1 VISLPCSLSEH
12 HLETL
17 FFSDSTQLCCGLKTF
32 FFVSTPPRDLVLVRL
47 NTDVW
52 WSQHLVLCLNT
63 TSRPRSSQTQHRC
76 VVVWRPCSLSQIPPR
91 DLLLVRLNIGVCD
104 LITLFFVWTPPRDL
118 LLLRLNTGVL
128 RSQDLH
134 LCLNT
139 TSRPHSRSSQ
149 TQHRCVVVPR
159 PSSLSQHH
167 LETSFLSDSTQM
179 CGGLNTL
186 VFAWTPPRD
195 LVLLRLNTGVLW
207 SHYFVLCL
215 NTTSRPCS
223 CQIQHRCV
231 VVSRPSSLSQHH
243 LETYF
248 LSDSTQVCCGLI
260 TLFFCLNTTSRPCS
274 SETQHRCDAISRCS
288 SLPEHHLETLFFSD
302 STQVCCDLKTFFFA
316 GTPPRDLLLVRLN
329 TGVLWFQEL
338 VLCLKNHLET
348 LFFSDSTQVCCGL
361 NTLFFAWTPPR
372 DLVLVRLSTGVLWS

>member
-1 VISLPCSLSEH
+1 VLWSQDLLLCLNTTSRPRSCQTQHRCVVVSTPWSLPEH

-17 FFSDSTQLCCGLKTF
+17 FFSDSTQVCCGLITLF
-32 FFVSTPPRDLVLVRL
+32 SVSTPPRDLVLVRL
-47 NTDVW
+47 NT
-52 WSQHLVLCLNT
+52 
-63 TSRPRSSQTQHRC
+63 
-76 VVVWRPCSLSQIPPR
+76 
-91 DLLLVRLNIGVCD
+91 
-104 LITLFFVWTPPRDL
+104 
-118 LLLRLNTGVL
+118 
-128 RSQDLH
+128 
-134 LCLNT
+134 
-139 TSRPHSRSSQ
+139 
-149 TQHRCVVVPR
+149 
-159 PSSLSQHH
+159 
-167 LETSFLSDSTQM
+167 
-179 CGGLNTL
+179 
-186 VFAWTPPRD
+186 
-195 LVLLRLNTGVLW
+195 GVLW
-207 SHYFVLCL
+207 CQDLALCL

-223 CQIQHRCV
+223 SQTQHRCV

-361 NTLFFAWTPPR
+361 NTLFFA
-372 DLVLVRLSTGVLWS
+372 